1 MATKADFNAEEWSTV
16 VEGPVLAGMRV
27 VTAHRGGTIRES
39 LAMGKVYAS
48 ARERQGQSELAD
60 ALVSS
65 PPAVDQERVRAVG
78 DVARA
83 TTEGL
88 REALGILERKAS
100 PEELETYKR
109 FVLDVAEAAAKAHKE
124 GGFIGIGGKPV
135 SESEQAALDEIA
147 AALRPSAAATC
158 SCRCG
163 RAARRTRR
171 SATRSVTGTPTSG
184 CAPPRCCAGR
194 SAGRARP
201 GSGC

>member
-48 ARERQGQSELAD
+48 ARERQGESELAD

-65 PPAVDQERVRAVG
+65 PPALDQERVRAVG
-78 DVARA
+78 DVGRA

-100 PEELETYKR
+100 PEELDTYKR

-124 GGFIGIGGKPV
+124 GGFIGIGGKQV

-147 AALRPSAAATC
+147 AALGA
-158 SCRCG
+158 
-163 RAARRTRR
+163 
-171 SATRSVTGTPTSG
+171 
-184 CAPPRCCAGR
+184 
-194 SAGRARP
+194 
-201 GSGC
+201 